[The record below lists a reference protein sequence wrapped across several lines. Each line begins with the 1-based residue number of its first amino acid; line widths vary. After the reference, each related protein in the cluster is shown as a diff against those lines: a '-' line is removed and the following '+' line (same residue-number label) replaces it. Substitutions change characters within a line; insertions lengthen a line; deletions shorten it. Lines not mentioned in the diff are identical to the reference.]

1 MDELVRQALE
11 RNRTIDITTK
21 GGKTGRLRRKEIWFH
36 NLDGS
41 LYITGTPGRRDW
53 YGNLVANSE
62 FTFHLKQTIKA
73 DLPAR
78 ATAILDHDRRRD
90 IIARI
95 HQKLSGSRDLDEWV
109 EASPLARVELL
120 VEQLAG
126 TTIELGPATGD

>member
-11 RNRTIDITTK
+11 RDRTIDITTI
-21 GGKTGRLRRKEIWFH
+21 GRKTGRLRRKEIWFH

-53 YGNLVANSE
+53 YANLVANPE
-62 FTFHLKQTIKA
+62 FTFHLRQTIKA
-73 DLPAR
+73 DLPAK

-95 HQKLSGSRDLDEWV
+95 YQKLGGGRDLNEWV
-109 EASPLARVELL
+109 EASPLVQVQLL
-120 VEQLAG
+120 VE
-126 TTIELGPATGD
+126 